1 MGKKVKESDIKK
13 ALFTQRLFAFLID
26 VLIVYVIASF
36 ISMPFIDS
44 KESTKLSNE
53 AIEIRDKYMNGE
65 LSVNSY
71 VSQFSSI
78 SYKIAWNTGVYSL
91 ITIVIEIL
99 YYIVYQLYN
108 GGQTIGKKI
117 MKTKIVSDI
126 GNLEMNQ
133 MIFRS
138 FLANFI
144 LLNIISFVFML
155 FTSKST
161 YFYAISF
168 FEVIQY
174 IIVFISIFLVMY
186 TNDGR
191 SLHDRFTKTRVISIK

>member
-186 TNDGR
+186 SNDGR